1 METRLHIALWSVSN
15 FLTKRMLNWSSIVFN
30 TIPRMERMSWH
41 VSYCNYG
48 NEFVTTKSEYEGQSI
63 APLIISAVRLRLS
76 KVKRKANRGFL
87 NLSKQNYVELLR
99 YVISTKLIT
108 AIPQSCSRFF
118 HENNMVNHLLTSFCP
133 IARKSSSGFT
143 RISTCELLD

>member
-1 METRLHIALWSVSN
+1 MERVKCFNKTYDRL
-15 FLTKRMLNWSSIVFN
+15 VFN
-30 TIPRMERMSWH
+30 TIPRIERMSWH
-41 VSYCNYG
+41 VPYCNYG
-48 NEFVTTKSEYEGQSI
+48 NEFVATKSECEGRSN
-63 APLIISAVRLRLS
+63 APFIISAVRLRLS

-87 NLSKQNYVELLR
+87 NLSKQNYGELLR
-99 YVISTKLIT
+99 YVISTKLTT